1 MTPWHE
7 YLMDVY
13 VTCKVL
19 IAGTCIPIGIL
30 QTCVGL
36 DVYDSKRVVW
46 GFLLALLGLAIPML
60 LPTQEILIKL
70 LEW

>member
-13 VTCKVL
+13 VTCKAL
-19 IAGTCIPIGIL
+19 IAVTCIPIGLLI
-30 QTCVGL
+30 TCTSL
-36 DVYDSKRVVW
+36 DRYNLKLAVW
-46 GFLLALLGLAIPML
+46 GVLLAFLGLAIPLL
-60 LPTQEILIKL
+60 LPTQQVLIKL

>member
-13 VTCKVL
+13 VTCKAL
-19 IAGTCIPIGIL
+19 IAVTCIPIGVIHA
-30 QTCVGL
+30 CVGL
-36 DVYDSKRVVW
+36 DVYDSKRVIW
-46 GFLLALLGLAIPML
+46 GCLLALFGLAIPLL

>member
-13 VTCKVL
+13 VACKVL
-19 IAGTCIPIGIL
+19 IAGACIPIGII
-30 QTCVGL
+30 QMCVGL
-36 DVYDSKRVVW
+36 DVYGSNRVVW
-46 GFLLALLGLAIPML
+46 GFLLALLGVAIPML

>member
-19 IAGTCIPIGIL
+19 VAGTCIPIGIMKM
-30 QTCVGL
+30 CVGL
-36 DVYDSKRVVW
+36 DVQDSKRVVK
-46 GFLLALLGLAIPML
+46 GFLLALLGLAIPMR
-60 LPTQEILIKL
+60 LPTQVILIKL

>member
-19 IAGTCIPIGIL
+19 IAGACIPIGVI

-36 DVYDSKRVVW
+36 DEYDSKRAVW
-46 GFLLALLGLAIPML
+46 GFLLALFGLAIPML
-60 LPTQEILIKL
+60 LPTQAILIKL

>member
-13 VTCKVL
+13 VVCKVL
-19 IAGTCIPIGIL
+19 IVGTCTPIGVI
-30 QTCVGL
+30 QACVGL
-36 DVYDSKRVVW
+36 DEYDSKRAIW
-46 GFLLALLGLAIPML
+46 GLLLALFGVAIPML